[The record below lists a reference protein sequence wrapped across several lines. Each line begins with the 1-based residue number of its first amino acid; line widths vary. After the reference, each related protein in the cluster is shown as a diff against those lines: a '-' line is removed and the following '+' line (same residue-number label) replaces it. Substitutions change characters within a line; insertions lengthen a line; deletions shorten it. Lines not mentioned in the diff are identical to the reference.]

1 MSKRVAVL
9 GIVLENA
16 EESQAEFNAVVADFK
31 GIVKGRMGIPFDNE
45 GISVISI
52 ILCGTLDEINSLTGK
67 IGNLKGVTV
76 KTSLSKKEIE
86 A

>member
-16 EESQAEFNAVVADFK
+16 EESQAALNSAVAEFK
-31 GIVKGRMGIPFDNE
+31 GIVRGRMGVPFDSE

-67 IGNLKGVTV
+67 IGNIRGVTV
-76 KTSLSKKEIE
+76 KTSISKKEIE
-86 A
+86 S

>member
-16 EESQAEFNAVVADFK
+16 EESQATLNSVVAEFK
-31 GIVKGRMGIPFDNE
+31 GIIRGRMGIPFDSE

-67 IGNLKGVTV
+67 IGNIKGVTV
-76 KTSLSKKEIE
+76 KTSISKKEIE
-86 A
+86 S